1 MPDIAHWQEEYANSL
16 TVIPISRGDRKANQA
31 KAKEFGVKPI
41 LLQKDR
47 ELAQAYQCAGT
58 LGAIVIR
65 PDGTVGSPVAPGA
78 EVIKTQ
84 VAQLI
89 RRPTLGSPAAKIGE
103 PAPLIKLSDLAGK
116 TITLANFRNRATA
129 LLFWN
134 PNCGFC
140 QQMLDDL
147 KAWERERPKDAP
159 KLLVVST
166 GTVHK
171 TAT

>member
-58 LGAIVIR
+58 LGAVVIR

-78 EVIKTQ
+78 EVIKAQ
-84 VAQLI
+84 VARLI

-116 TITLANFRNRATA
+116 TITL
-129 LLFWN
+129 LIL
-134 PNCGFC
+134 
-140 QQMLDDL
+140 
-147 KAWERERPKDAP
+147 
-159 KLLVVST
+159 
-166 GTVHK
+166 GTVLPHCFSGIPIV
-171 TAT
+171 AFASRC

>member
-1 MPDIAHWQEEYANSL
+1 VRVHSGQSSFVLMALW
-16 TVIPISRGDRKANQA
+16 
-31 KAKEFGVKPI
+31 
-41 LLQKDR
+41 
-47 ELAQAYQCAGT
+47 
-58 LGAIVIR
+58 
-65 PDGTVGSPVAPGA
+65 VAPGA
-78 EVIKTQ
+78 EVIKAQ
-84 VAQLI
+84 VARLI
-89 RRPTLGSPAAKIGE
+89 RRPTLVSSAAKIGE

-116 TITLANFRNRATA
+116 TITLVNFRNRATA

-147 KAWERERPKDAP
+147 KAWQRERPKDVP
-159 KLLVVST
+159 KLLAVSS